1 MSDFTPTIILDTPVV
16 LGTSQGTQEV
26 QKVDFSVQE
35 AAKTST
41 LELDGA
47 KTVSIK
53 QKSEVTA
60 AEVLAALTALSNTGP
75 VGSGQ
80 EFEIVSVTG
89 TGGVL
94 TITFVGKDGNVP
106 TLVAT
111 STGSPAPTVS
121 TVTQGET
128 PAEAVSK
135 GFGQADATARE
146 QPRAGK
152 SPKTVRAEHASEF
165 GD

>member
-1 MSDFTPTIILDTPVV
+1 MSDFTPTVILDTPIV

-47 KTVSIK
+47 KTAAIK

-60 AEVLAALTALSNTGP
+60 AEVLAALTALPNVGP

-80 EFEIVSVTG
+80 EFEVVGVTG

-121 TVTQGET
+121 TVTQGEA
-128 PAEAVSK
+128 PAEAVAK
-135 GFGQADATARE
+135 GFGQADATGRE